1 MNKYS
6 ILMKLE
12 TEDGQNYYSDYYYS
26 LLISYMF
33 IYLKRVLNKDNFI
46 KEYTQQFNDIFKN
59 ALLPLLILTN

>member
-6 ILMKLE
+6 ILMKLQI
-12 TEDGQNYYSDYYYS
+12 EDGQNYYSDYHFS

-46 KEYTQQFNDIFKN
+46 KE
-59 ALLPLLILTN
+59 